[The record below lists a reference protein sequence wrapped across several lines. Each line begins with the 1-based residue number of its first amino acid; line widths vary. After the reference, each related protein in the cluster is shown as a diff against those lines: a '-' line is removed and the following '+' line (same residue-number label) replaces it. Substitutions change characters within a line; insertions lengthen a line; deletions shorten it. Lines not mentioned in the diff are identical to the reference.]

1 MIGQQH
7 TPAALY
13 PRERPGTHFTG
24 GLVGPRAGLDGRKII
39 DSVKLHKLPM
49 LVCAILM
56 EVGVCNSQKVR
67 VQCVIKLVSFSRGFI

>member
-1 MIGQQH
+1 M
-7 TPAALY
+7 
-13 PRERPGTHFTG
+13 
-24 GLVGPRAGLDGRKII
+24 GPRAGLDGRKII